1 MNIWF
6 LSFADSRLKG
16 PLKRIRRQA
25 RAFGFAK
32 ERTLIWTEHDLD
44 PDFREKMKEHLIPG
58 SRGYGYWCWKPQII
72 LQALDRMSD
81 GDVLLYADA
90 GCHLNPKGQK
100 RFEEYVRMADEHGL
114 LAFQSRSPKGTAEPD
129 PRYHFLPEGQW
140 SKGDL
145 LDYFDVRNNTPILT
159 TGQIGAT
166 VIVMANRPEVVDL
179 FTRFRAVFLE
189 YFELCD
195 DTPSRSP
202 NLPGFQ
208 ENRHDQSVFSL
219 LLKLENRYPTLSS
232 DEYTPCRSFAPP
244 EYRDDDSWGAS
255 SFSELA
261 DKPILAKHDKGGWRS
276 LIPRPIKQLIFKM
289 LDVLRHQ

>member
-25 RAFGFAK
+25 RAFGFAE

-44 PDFREKMKEHLIPG
+44 PDFREKMKDHLIPG
-58 SRGYGYWCWKPQII
+58 SRGYGYWCWKPQIV

-81 GDVLLYADA
+81 GDILLYADA

-100 RFEEYVRMADEHGL
+100 RFEEYVRMANEHGL

-140 SKGDL
+140 TKGDL
-145 LDYFDVRNNTPILT
+145 LDHFGVRNNTPILT

-166 VIVMANRPEVVDL
+166 VIVMAKQPRIVDL
-179 FTRFRAVFLE
+179 FRRFRSVFLDH
-189 YFELCD
+189 FELCD
-195 DTPSRSP
+195 DSPSRSP
-202 NLPGFQ
+202 NLLGFQ
-208 ENRHDQSVFSL
+208 ENRHDQSVFSI
-219 LLKLENRYPTLSS
+219 LLKLENRFPTLSS
-232 DEYTPCRSFAPP
+232 DEYTPCRSFASA
-244 EYRDDDSWGAS
+244 EYRNDASWGAS

-261 DKPILAKHDKGGWRS
+261 DKPIFAKHDKGGWRS
-276 LIPRPIKQLIFKM
+276 LIPYSAKRLIFKV
-289 LDVLRHQ
+289 LDALKR

>member
-16 PLKRIRRQA
+16 PLKRIRCQA
-25 RAFGFAK
+25 RAFGFAE

-44 PDFREKMKEHLIPG
+44 PDFREKMKDHLIPG

-72 LQALDRMSD
+72 LQALAKMSD
-81 GDVLLYADA
+81 GDILLYADA

-100 RFEEYVRMADEHGL
+100 RFEEYVRMANEHGL
-114 LAFQSRSPKGTAEPD
+114 LAFQSRSPKGTKEPD

-140 SKGDL
+140 TKGDL
-145 LDYFDVRNNTPILT
+145 LDHFGVRNNTAILT
-159 TGQIGAT
+159 TGQIGAG
-166 VIVMANRPEVVDL
+166 ILVVKKCNEMHDL
-179 FTRFRAVFLE
+179 FTRFRTVFLE
-189 YFELCD
+189 HFELCD

-208 ENRHDQSVFSL
+208 ENRHDQSVFSI

-232 DEYTPCRSFAPP
+232 DEYTPCRSFAPA
-244 EYRDDDSWGAS
+244 EYRNDASWGGL
-255 SFSELA
+255 SFAELA
-261 DKPILAKHDKGGWRS
+261 DKPVLAKHDKGGWRS
-276 LIPRPIKQLIFKM
+276 LIPRPVKRLIFKA
-289 LDVLRHQ
+289 LDALKR